1 VTGTLHLTDPP
12 PPSPTSAL
20 AAQADLTVAYND
32 LSGRTAPA
40 PTILTGAA
48 PDFGGLALAPGIY
61 KSNTSVGITGTVTLD
76 GGGDPNAVWIFEI
89 SSTLITASNS
99 NVVLAGSTQAHNIF
113 WRVGSFATLGTSSH
127 LEGSVVA
134 LASVMLNTGATL
146 NGKALASTAAV
157 TLHTNTVTIPS
168 CP

>member
-1 VTGTLHLTDPP
+1 
-12 PPSPTSAL
+12 
-20 AAQADLTVAYND
+20 
-32 LSGRTAPA
+32 
-40 PTILTGAA
+40 
-48 PDFGGLALAPGIY
+48 
-61 KSNTSVGITGTVTLD
+61 VGITGTVTLD

-113 WRVGSFATLGTSSH
+113 WRVGSSATLGTSSH

-157 TLHTNTVTIPS
+157 TLDTNTVTIPS